1 MIKLMIAENN
11 EELNLSYCKFL
22 AMDKDIKIV
31 SSTLDGQKTLEEYK
45 KMKPDVLLLD
55 LDISKINGIEI
66 IDTLCQDI
74 KEKNKCN
81 IIVITGNLE
90 MRYNLLNTA
99 KVYKIVPKPIKIE
112 DMLETIKEITIS
124 NGISEKKLRKLFLD
138 LKFNLFSQGT
148 IYLLDAINI
157 AYNNPFMLYNM
168 KDIYNDLGNMYNV
181 NPNKIKWS
189 IRNSIETMN
198 RTVSS
203 QKLISIFPAYDTYIK
218 ITPKYFISLILEYFL
233 YD

>member
-1 MIKLMIAENN
+1 M
-11 EELNLSYCKFL
+11 
-22 AMDKDIKIV
+22 
-31 SSTLDGQKTLEEYK
+31 
-45 KMKPDVLLLD
+45 
-55 LDISKINGIEI
+55 
-66 IDTLCQDI
+66 
-74 KEKNKCN
+74 
-81 IIVITGNLE
+81 
-90 MRYNLLNTA
+90 LNTA

>member
-66 IDTLCQDI
+66 IDTLCQDT

-81 IIVITGNLE
+81 IIVK
-90 MRYNLLNTA
+90 YC
-99 KVYKIVPKPIKIE
+99 K
-112 DMLETIKEITIS
+112 
-124 NGISEKKLRKLFLD
+124 
-138 LKFNLFSQGT
+138 
-148 IYLLDAINI
+148 
-157 AYNNPFMLYNM
+157 
-168 KDIYNDLGNMYNV
+168 
-181 NPNKIKWS
+181 S
-189 IRNSIETMN
+189 I
-198 RTVSS
+198 
-203 QKLISIFPAYDTYIK
+203 
-218 ITPKYFISLILEYFL
+218 
-233 YD
+233 